1 MAPQPGT
8 SQMPHEMGAEAT
20 RERKSD
26 TGTPSL
32 ERSNNYGRIGE
43 TLQHTEVSGEGVTMR
58 VLVVGAGRMG
68 AIRVEDLVADPR
80 VDQVLIANRNE
91 SKARDL
97 AATWGA
103 TALRWEEAT
112 DAVADAVV
120 VAVGTDAHD
129 HILSG
134 VLPQGIPVLCEKP
147 VALTLQETASAIDLA
162 QSSGSALQI
171 GFQRRFDEAIRAVY
185 DTIQSG
191 GIGTFYSMSMASRDH
206 TPSHKDFIP
215 GSGGIF
221 RDLHVHDFD
230 LVRWLTGSEIETVFA
245 SKQVREYQDYA
256 EFDDA
261 DVSTIALTTVSGVQ
275 VVITGARHDAVGH
288 DVRLEAFGSKDS
300 VSAGL
305 NTRTPIRTMEGD
317 LALNTNPYTGFVDR
331 FRDAFRRETTSFV
344 SLAAGETQNP
354 TPPDSALESLRVAIA
369 CEKSIE
375 ESRAITVA
383 DIT

>member
-32 ERSNNYGRIGE
+32 ERSNNYDRIGE

-91 SKARDL
+91 SKAQDL

-103 TALRWEEAT
+103 TALRWEQAT

>member
-1 MAPQPGT
+1 
-8 SQMPHEMGAEAT
+8 
-20 RERKSD
+20 
-26 TGTPSL
+26 
-32 ERSNNYGRIGE
+32 
-43 TLQHTEVSGEGVTMR
+43 
-58 VLVVGAGRMG
+58 MG
-68 AIRVEDLVADPR
+68 AIRVEDLVADSR
-80 VDQVLIANRNE
+80 VAEVLITNRDE
-91 SKARDL
+91 AKARDL

-103 TALRWEEAT
+103 TALAWDQAT
-112 DAVADAVV
+112 ESVADAIV

-147 VALTLQETASAIDLA
+147 IALTLDETASAIELA
-162 QSSGSALQI
+162 HSSGSALQI
-171 GFQRRFDEAIRAVY
+171 GFQRRFDDAIRGVY

-191 GIGTFYSMSMASRDH
+191 AIGTFYSMTMASRDH

-230 LVRWLTGSEIETVFA
+230 LVRWLTGSEIASVFA
-245 SKQVREYQDYA
+245 TKQVREYQDYA

-275 VVITGARHDAVGH
+275 VVITGARHDATGH

-305 NTRTPIRTMEGD
+305 NARTPIRTMEGD
-317 LALNTNPYTGFVDR
+317 LGVNTNPYTGFVDR
-331 FRDAFRRETTSFV
+331 FRDAFRQETASFV
-344 SLAAGETQNP
+344 SLAAGEIENP
-354 TPPDSALESLRVAIA
+354 TPPESALESLRVAIA

-375 ESRAITVA
+375 EARAITVA
-383 DIT
+383 NIT

>member
-1 MAPQPGT
+1 
-8 SQMPHEMGAEAT
+8 
-20 RERKSD
+20 
-26 TGTPSL
+26 
-32 ERSNNYGRIGE
+32 
-43 TLQHTEVSGEGVTMR
+43 MR

-103 TALRWEEAT
+103 TALRWEQAT

-129 HILSG
+129 HILGG

-206 TPSHKDFIP
+206 TPSHKAFIP

-317 LALNTNPYTGFVDR
+317 LALNTNPYTGKQG
-331 FRDAFRRETTSFV
+331 TKKCGLYNS
-344 SLAAGETQNP
+344 
-354 TPPDSALESLRVAIA
+354 
-369 CEKSIE
+369 CY
-375 ESRAITVA
+375 
-383 DIT
+383 

>member
-1 MAPQPGT
+1 M
-8 SQMPHEMGAEAT
+8 
-20 RERKSD
+20 
-26 TGTPSL
+26 
-32 ERSNNYGRIGE
+32 RI
-43 TLQHTEVSGEGVTMR
+43 
-58 VLVVGAGRMG
+58 LVVGAGRMG

-80 VDQVLIANRNE
+80 VTEVMVANRNE
-91 SKARDL
+91 AKAHDL
-97 AATWGA
+97 ATTWGA
-103 TALRWEEAT
+103 TALRWEQAT

-147 VALTLQETASAIDLA
+147 IALTLDDTASAIALA
-162 QSSGSALQI
+162 TNSGSALQI
-171 GFQRRFDEAIRAVY
+171 GFQRRFDEAIRGVY
-185 DTIQSG
+185 DIVRSG
-191 GIGTFYSMSMASRDH
+191 GLGTLYSMTMASRDH
-206 TPSHKDFIP
+206 TPSHKDFIS

-230 LVRWLTGSEIETVFA
+230 LVRWLTGSDIETVFA
-245 SKQVREYQDYA
+245 TKQVREFQDYA

-261 DVSTIALTTVSGVQ
+261 DVSAITLTTVSGVQ

-288 DVRLEAFGSKDS
+288 DVRLEVFGSTDS

-305 NTRTPIRTMEGD
+305 NSRTPIRTMEQD

-331 FRDAFRRETTSFV
+331 FRDAFRRETGAFV
-344 SLAAGETQNP
+344 SLTAGEIENP

-369 CEKSIE
+369 CEKSIN
-375 ESRAITVA
+375 ESRAVTVA
-383 DIT
+383 DIH